1 MPIPLP
7 QSLLD
12 SLVGIPGFE
21 LDLFRS
27 VHERGESVSSVR
39 LNAAKTNA
47 SRLSLPWDEPVSWCT
62 NGWYLKERPVYTL
75 DPLFHAGCYYVQEAS
90 SMFLDHVL
98 RHVLGDRSGLSVID
112 LCAAPGGKT
121 TLLAAL
127 PHFRMVVANE
137 LIRSRLTILSEN
149 VAKWGLPH
157 VLVSHNDPREVGRL
171 EGFFD
176 VMVVDAPCSG
186 SGLFRRDPEAI
197 SEWSERNVQLCSERQ
212 QRILADAL
220 PALAPDGI
228 LIYSTCSYSRQE
240 DEMILD
246 WLVGHEDFEAIP
258 IPANGSWGIAES
270 ISAKGAFG
278 YRFFPG
284 KVQGE
289 GLFMACLRRKG
300 GRTFHAARTGK
311 PNLVTTAERKL
322 ITPWL
327 KDGDALAMLKKDQD
341 VFLVPEALTADLL
354 QLSSSLQIR
363 KTGIHG
369 GAIGR
374 DEFIPDHE
382 LAVSILASTELPGVD
397 LDLDGSREYLR
408 KNKIG
413 PFPDLK
419 GWHLIRHEG
428 IGLGWAKML
437 SNRVNNYY
445 PASWRILN
453 L

>member
-1 MPIPLP
+1 
-7 QSLLD
+7 
-12 SLVGIPGFE
+12 
-21 LDLFRS
+21 
-27 VHERGESVSSVR
+27 
-39 LNAAKTNA
+39 
-47 SRLSLPWDEPVSWCT
+47 
-62 NGWYLKERPVYTL
+62 
-75 DPLFHAGCYYVQEAS
+75 
-90 SMFLDHVL
+90 MFLDHVL

-176 VMVVDAPCSG
+176 LMVVDAPCSG

-258 IPANGSWGIAES
+258 ISADGSWGIAES

-311 PNLVTTAERKL
+311 PNLVTMAERKL
-322 ITPWL
+322 IMPWL